1 MNQLQRIFNYEY
13 HQVRTVVIQ
22 NVIWFVAKDVCEIL
36 NIKKHRDALSR
47 LDEDERGSVVV
58 DTLGGS
64 QTLSSVN
71 EQGLYALIFTSR
83 KPEAKSFKRWV
94 THEVLPTIRETGSY
108 SVNQPSYMINDPIA
122 RAEQWIRER
131 KELEQ
136 ERLRA
141 AQYEE
146 KADYVDR
153 ILQSP
158 GAITITQIAKDY
170 GLSAVRLNQILK
182 DEGVQFKRRDQWL
195 LTARF
200 AGKGYTKSQT
210 TVIKRSDGREDARM
224 HTVWTQKGRL
234 FIHEIMK
241 KHGYAANV
249 EKKLLEA

>member
-1 MNQLQRIFNYEY
+1 MSHLVFTDNDRVVTDSLIVAETFGKRHADVKRDIRNLDCSANFNASNFARIDYKDGRGRLQEKFLITQDGFSFLVMGYTGKQAAYFKELYIKEFNRMKKQLQPPM
-13 HQVRTVVIQ
+13 
-22 NVIWFVAKDVCEIL
+22 D
-36 NIKKHRDALSR
+36 
-47 LDEDERGSVVV
+47 
-58 DTLGGS
+58 
-64 QTLSSVN
+64 
-71 EQGLYALIFTSR
+71 
-83 KPEAKSFKRWV
+83 
-94 THEVLPTIRETGSY
+94 
-108 SVNQPSYMINDPIA
+108 SYMISDPVA
-122 RAEQWIRER
+122 RAERWIQEQKKIQEAER
-131 KELEQ
+131 
-136 ERLRA
+136 RA

-241 KHGYAANV
+241 KHGYAASV